1 MNRSEKDEMLQRLN
15 EEQLALMSTMSQ
27 SDAHASKCIKMGL
40 NFQEEYPEDYAKY
53 SAARIKYNENEAEI
67 ARIEAIEVEEDTT
80 EPREDLLNDEQES
93 VANEQ

>member
-1 MNRSEKDEMLQRLN
+1 MNRTEKDEMLQRLN

-40 NFQEEYPEDYAKY
+40 NFQDEYPEDYAKY

-80 EPREDLLNDEQES
+80 EQREDFVNGEQES

>member
-1 MNRSEKDEMLQRLN
+1 MNRSEKEEMLQRLN

-53 SAARIKYNENEAEI
+53 STARIKYNENEAEI
-67 ARIEAIEVEEDTT
+67 ARIEAIEVEEDTI
-80 EPREDLLNDEQES
+80 EPREDFLNGEQES
-93 VANEQ
+93 AANEQ

>member
-1 MNRSEKDEMLQRLN
+1 MNRTEKDEMLQRLN

-67 ARIEAIEVEEDTT
+67 ARIEAIEVEEDTI
-80 EPREDLLNDEQES
+80 EPREDFLNGEQES

>member
-1 MNRSEKDEMLQRLN
+1 
-15 EEQLALMSTMSQ
+15 MSQ
-27 SDAHASKCIKMGL
+27 SDAHASKCIKMSL
-40 NFQEEYPEDYAKY
+40 NFQDEYPEDYAKY

-80 EPREDLLNDEQES
+80 ESREDFLSDEHES

>member
-67 ARIEAIEVEEDTT
+67 ARIEAIEVEEDTI
-80 EPREDLLNDEQES
+80 EPREDFLNEQEPI
-93 VANEQ
+93 AGEQ

>member
-80 EPREDLLNDEQES
+80 GPREDFLNGEQES

>member
-1 MNRSEKDEMLQRLN
+1 MNRSEKEEMLQRLN

-40 NFQEEYPEDYAKY
+40 NFQDEYPEDYAKY

-67 ARIEAIEVEEDTT
+67 VRIEAIEVEEDTT
-80 EPREDLLNDEQES
+80 EPREDFLSDEQES
-93 VANEQ
+93 IVGEQ

>member
-1 MNRSEKDEMLQRLN
+1 MNRTEKDEMLQRLN

-40 NFQEEYPEDYAKY
+40 NFQNEYPEDYAKY

-80 EPREDLLNDEQES
+80 EPREDFLSDEQES

>member
-1 MNRSEKDEMLQRLN
+1 MNRSEKEEMLQRLN

-67 ARIEAIEVEEDTT
+67 ARIKAIEVEEDTI
-80 EPREDLLNDEQES
+80 EPREDFLSDEQES
-93 VANEQ
+93 IAGEQ